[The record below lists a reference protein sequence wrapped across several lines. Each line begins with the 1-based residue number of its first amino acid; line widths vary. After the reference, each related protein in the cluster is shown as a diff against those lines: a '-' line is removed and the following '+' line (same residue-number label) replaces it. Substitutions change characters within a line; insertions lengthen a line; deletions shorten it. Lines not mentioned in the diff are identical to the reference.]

1 MFFNYELRPSLNV
14 QSDSRRAK
22 VFKWL
27 FSIVVLSLHALL
39 HSFGFSNIFIVLN
52 IFLHLTHI
60 YANSFNFLLT

>member
-27 FSIVVLSLHALL
+27 FSIVVPSLHALL